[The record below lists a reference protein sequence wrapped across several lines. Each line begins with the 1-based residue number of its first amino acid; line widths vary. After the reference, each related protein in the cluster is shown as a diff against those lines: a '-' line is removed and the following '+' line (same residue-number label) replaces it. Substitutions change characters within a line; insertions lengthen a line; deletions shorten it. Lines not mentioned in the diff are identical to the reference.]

1 MTRRPLLST
10 RTTVGLVVWRYDGE
24 CDGTIVS
31 WLPSASGCKSSVY
44 GLPGVRPG
52 DSLRVSPFPVLVTDA
67 GPVPAAAAA
76 AGAPEHLG
84 GVTVAVQA
92 ECAACGH
99 WMLFNSLKFRTG
111 QERIMLL
118 EVDEDEQG
126 RPEE

>member
-1 MTRRPLLST
+1 MRWHHSFLA
-10 RTTVGLVVWRYDGE
+10 TVGQRLQE
-24 CDGTIVS
+24 F
-31 WLPSASGCKSSVY
+31 
-44 GLPGVRPG
+44 GVRAARCAAG

>member
-1 MTRRPLLST
+1 MRWHHGFLAV
-10 RTTVGLVVWRYDGE
+10 VGHRLRQ
-24 CDGTIVS
+24 
-31 WLPSASGCKSSVY
+31 L
-44 GLPGVRPG
+44 GLRACPVCGRA

-67 GPVPAAAAA
+67 GPVPGAAAR

-84 GVTVAVQA
+84 SITVAVQA

-118 EVDEDEQG
+118 EADEEEQ
-126 RPEE
+126 